1 MVTESSRTT
10 RASAD
15 DLAYQR
21 GILPGV
27 SRTFALTIPVLPDA
41 LAVVTTNAYLLCRI
55 ADTIEDDPGLTHE
68 QKSQFHA
75 RFVAVVKGT
84 EDAEPFARDLAPL
97 LSDRVLPAE
106 HELVRN
112 TPAVIRVTHGC
123 SAEERAA
130 LTRCVA
136 IMCRGMPEF
145 QRNKSLRG
153 LATSTSSP
161 STATTS
167 PASSARCARS
177 CSLCIAPSSPP
188 KREVMLR
195 LAVSFGQG
203 LQMTNILKDIWD
215 DRQSGACWLPRS
227 VFARGT
233 MDLER
238 LEAWHTQ
245 PVFRDGL
252 HELIGVGH
260 AHLRNALEYTCLIPK
275 REAGIR
281 RFCLWAIGLA
291 VLTLRKIHRHPT
303 FRSGSEVK
311 VSRRTVK
318 ATVLTTNLTLMSNRA
333 LRLMFARAADGLPL
347 AADGARLRGGR
358 ASYRVGPGESMSFDE
373 PVRRDGAFTIGFVA
387 ALAIEC
393 TSLRRHLPRAA
404 TWLVVQ
410 SGPGAA
416 RAAAAAQ
423 RARSTRAPACSC
435 RGGSPGGSVPQ
446 SRPGTVVR
454 AAARSRA
461 GRRASCRRCRLACAA
476 RRAGR
481 RACRSSAAIC

>member
-1 MVTESSRTT
+1 VVTQSSRTT
-10 RASAD
+10 RASTAD
-15 DLAYQR
+15 LDYQR
-21 GILPGV
+21 EILPGV

-55 ADTIEDDPGLTHE
+55 ADTIEDDPGLQPE
-68 QKSQFHA
+68 QKSQFHS
-75 RFVAVVKGT
+75 RFVAVVKGAQ
-84 EDAEPFARDLAPL
+84 DAESFARDLAPL

-153 LATSTSSP
+153 LRDLGELADYCYYVAGVVGEMCTELFALHCP
-161 STATTS
+161 EVA
-167 PASSARCARS
+167 A
-177 CSLCIAPSSPP
+177 

-227 VFARGT
+227 VFAGGT

-238 LEAWHTQ
+238 LETWHSE
-245 PVFRDGL
+245 PVFREGL

-275 REAGIR
+275 RETGIR

-303 FRSGSEVK
+303 FRSGNEVK

-347 AADGARLRGGR
+347 APNAVTSI
-358 ASYRVGPGESMSFDE
+358 ASSE
-373 PVRRDGAFTIGFVA
+373 
-387 ALAIEC
+387 
-393 TSLRRHLPRAA
+393 LPRRSGRVD
-404 TWLVVQ
+404 VV
-410 SGPGAA
+410 
-416 RAAAAAQ
+416 
-423 RARSTRAPACSC
+423 
-435 RGGSPGGSVPQ
+435 
-446 SRPGTVVR
+446 
-454 AAARSRA
+454 
-461 GRRASCRRCRLACAA
+461 
-476 RRAGR
+476 
-481 RACRSSAAIC
+481 